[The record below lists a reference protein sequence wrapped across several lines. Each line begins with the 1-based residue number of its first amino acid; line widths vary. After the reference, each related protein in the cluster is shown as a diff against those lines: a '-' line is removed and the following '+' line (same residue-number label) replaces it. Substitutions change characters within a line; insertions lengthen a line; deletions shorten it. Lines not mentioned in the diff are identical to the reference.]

1 VSYALEFTRKAR
13 RRLTALPID
22 VQEAVLDVVDQVAAD
37 ASTTGGSGIVGA
49 HHVVGY
55 RDGARAFN
63 VYVAA
68 EIDHD
73 ARSVTV
79 VSLWYVARI

>member
-1 VSYALEFTRKAR
+1 MSYALEFTREAR

-37 ASTTGGSGIVGA
+37 ASTAGGSGVVGA
-49 HHVVGY
+49 DHVVGY
-55 RDGARAFN
+55 RDRARAFDI
-63 VYVAA
+63 YVAA

-73 ARSVTV
+73 ARSLTV